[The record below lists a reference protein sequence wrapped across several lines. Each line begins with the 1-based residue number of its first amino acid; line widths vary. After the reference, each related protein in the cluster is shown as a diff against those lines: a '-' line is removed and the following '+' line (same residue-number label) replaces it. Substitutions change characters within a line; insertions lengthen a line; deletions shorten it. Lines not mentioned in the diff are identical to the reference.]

1 MQCNK
6 FYKITFTQDRNSE
19 SGGWK
24 LGEGRGKREA
34 GGRKLLADANIKHL
48 HEIDQAIKK

>member
-6 FYKITFTQDRNSE
+6 FYKITLTQDRNSE

-24 LGEGRGKREA
+24 LGEGRGKLGA
-34 GGRKLLADANIKHL
+34 GSYWQTLILNICMKLIRQLKN
-48 HEIDQAIKK
+48 E